1 MVEILS
7 FIQYSCPKACEVCYK
22 NRFDIS
28 HVTLISDCNYISTI
42 QFYKGF
48 RFTSKVRTI
57 LYGSYFRG
65 KSACT
70 VYH

>member
-28 HVTLISDCNYISTI
+28 HVTLISDCNCILVLYSSTRVSDLPL
-42 QFYKGF
+42 K
-48 RFTSKVRTI
+48 
-57 LYGSYFRG
+57 
-65 KSACT
+65 
-70 VYH
+70 